1 MAVFR
6 VDWCEPVHMPGSVA
20 GKRGMRRFDRLS
32 AQSADLT
39 FSKNTRDPPKLALR
53 QSPTGA

>member
-1 MAVFR
+1 
-6 VDWCEPVHMPGSVA
+6 MPGSVA
-20 GKRGMRRFDRLS
+20 GKRGMRRFRLS